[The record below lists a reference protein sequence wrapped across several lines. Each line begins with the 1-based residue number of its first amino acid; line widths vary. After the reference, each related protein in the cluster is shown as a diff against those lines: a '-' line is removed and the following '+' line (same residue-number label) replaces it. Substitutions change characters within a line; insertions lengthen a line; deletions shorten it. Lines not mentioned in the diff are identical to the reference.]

1 MVTPEKVLTTA
12 LDRVATALRPL
23 VPPDSRLRPALK
35 RIRQRLADHPGLD
48 PLNRVILEFGRAHPA
63 AVFVQIGANDG
74 EQRDP
79 LRAHIADR
87 GWSGVM
93 VEPVPYV
100 FERLQANYEGHPRVR
115 LENVAIADTDGTRPL
130 YYLPQST
137 DDQLPQWYDALAS
150 FRPEVILK
158 HDWAIPDV
166 AERLSSIDV
175 KCWTFDTLY
184 RTAGLDHLDVVQI
197 DTEGF
202 DFEVIKLIDLEKY
215 APTLL
220 MFEHLH
226 LGEEERAA
234 CLDHV
239 RRHGYEDLS
248 DGMDTVCLRR
258 AQLGRPDRRL
268 LRTWDRLRAEQAAG
282 HPVRPAWMR
291 EVRRAVNRPLERL
304 GWQLVRQV
312 PSGNGEVDHRLFNP
326 HLHSDPDSLPAGAAE
341 VLRADNP
348 RLVELR
354 RRYGRLVWPVGIHS
368 RWEVE
373 RVGQWLNLQYFRGDN
388 IIVWHYREDETVAR
402 LRFFTFLRYVTERD
416 RRGLL
421 ASLGED
427 GAFGC
432 WTYEFPGYARCS
444 RDLLDSVNE
453 LLFLDRALS
462 VFDESGLRVLD
473 IGAGYGRL
481 AHRASQA
488 LPGLASWCCVDAV
501 PESTFLSEYYLG
513 YRGVMPPVHVAA
525 LDEVPDLGPGL
536 FDLAVNVHSF
546 SECTRGAIDWW
557 MAELERLRVPRL
569 FLVPNEPSGFLS
581 TETDGTR
588 LDYLPVLE
596 SHGYNLVTEELVFDD
611 PAVRDLMDVHDRFC
625 LFELER

>member
-1 MVTPEKVLTTA
+1 MRTT
-12 LDRVATALRPL
+12 LDRVASALRPY
-23 VPPDSRLRPALK
+23 VRPDSRLRPPLA
-35 RIRQRLADHPGLD
+35 RLREHLTGLPSLD
-48 PLNRVILEFGRAHPA
+48 PVNRVMLEFGRAHPA

-87 GWSGVM
+87 SWSGVM
-93 VEPVPYV
+93 VEPIPYV
-100 FERLQANYEGHPRVR
+100 FERLQANYGGHPRIQ

-130 YYLPQST
+130 YYLPQSS
-137 DDQLPQWYDALAS
+137 DEHLPQWYDALAS

-166 AERLSSIDV
+166 AERLSSMDV

-220 MFEHLH
+220 MYEQLH
-226 LGEEERAA
+226 LGDEERAA
-234 CLDHV
+234 CQAHL
-239 RRHGYEDLS
+239 RAHGYEDLS

-258 AQLGRPDRRL
+258 AQLGRRDRHL

-282 HPVRPAWMR
+282 HPLSPPWKQ
-291 EVRRAVNRPLERL
+291 EVRRVVNGSLGRL
-304 GWQLVRQV
+304 GWQLVRQ
-312 PSGNGEVDHRLFNP
+312 PPDGAGEVDHRLFNP
-326 HLHSDPDSLPAGAAE
+326 QLHSDARSLPAGASE
-341 VLRADNP
+341 VLRSDNP

-354 RRYGRLVWPVGIHS
+354 RRYDRLDWPVGVHS
-368 RWEVE
+368 RWESE
-373 RVGQWLNLQYFRGDN
+373 QVGQWLNLQYFRGDN
-388 IIVWHYREDETVAR
+388 IIVWHYRDDEKVSQ
-402 LRFFTFLRYVTERD
+402 LRFFTFLRYLTDRD
-416 RRGLL
+416 SRGLL
-421 ASLGED
+421 ASLAED

-432 WTYEFPGYARCS
+432 WTYEFDGYRRCS

-453 LLFLDRALS
+453 LLFLDRTLNI
-462 VFDESGLRVLD
+462 FNQSGVRVLD

-488 LPGLASWCCVDAV
+488 LPGLADYCCVDAV

-513 YRGVMPPVHVAA
+513 YRAVMPPVRVAA
-525 LDEVPDLGPGL
+525 LDEVPDLEPGS

-546 SECTRGAIDWW
+546 SECTRAAIGWW
-557 MAELERLRVPRL
+557 MAELARLEVPRL

-588 LDYLPVLE
+588 LDFLSVLE
-596 SHGYNLVTEELVFDD
+596 SHGYHLVAEEPVFDD
-611 PAVRDLMDVHDRFC
+611 PAVRALTDVHDRFC
-625 LFELER
+625 LFELEH